1 MTQPLKLRS
10 QLRKYILVGVTSNV
24 AAYGFYLVITS
35 FGLSPVLGMSIVY
48 IMASCISYSLNRSW
62 TFSSNA
68 PVRRSLFRYVVVQ
81 CVGYATNLVVLAV
94 LHYALGVPHYLA
106 QLAGVTLVAVELFLL
121 SRYFVFV

>member
-1 MTQPLKLRS
+1 MNQHLELRS
-10 QLRKYILVGVTSNV
+10 QLFKYLLVGVTSNG
-24 AAYGFYLVITS
+24 AAYGFYLLITS

-48 IMASCISYSLNRSW
+48 VMAAGINYFLNRSW

-81 CVGYATNLVVLAV
+81 CVGYATNLVLLAV

-106 QLAGVTLVAVELFLL
+106 QLAGVTIVAGELFLL
-121 SRYFVFV
+121 SRFFVFV